1 MDAAKR
7 GFPPVVDAKTRVLI
21 LGSLPGDASLA
32 AGQYYGHPRNA
43 FWRLMEGV
51 INAPLVARGYEDR
64 LATLLAHGVGL
75 WDVIETARRPG
86 SLDAAIREPAANDLM
101 ALIDTLP
108 ALRLVAFNGGTAG
121 RLGGRLIG
129 DRVATLALPS
139 SSPAYAAR
147 TFAQKAADWAALRDG
162 LADTYSRPPPE
173 PVEGPGRPPRR
184 GRPAPR
190 QA

>member
-7 GFPPVVDAKTRVLI
+7 GFPPVVDAHTCVLI

-51 INAPLVARGYEDR
+51 IDAPLVPLPYDARLGVLLARGI
-64 LATLLAHGVGL
+64 GL
-75 WDVIETARRPG
+75 WDVIGEARRAG
-86 SLDAAIREPAANDLM
+86 SLDAAIRDPAANDLV

-108 ALRLVAFNGGTAG
+108 ALRLVAFNGGAAAK
-121 RLGGRLIG
+121 LGGKLIG

-139 SSPAYAAR
+139 SSPAHAAR
-147 TFAQKAADWAALRDG
+147 SFDDKAAVWRRMREALT
-162 LADTYSRPPPE
+162 A
-173 PVEGPGRPPRR
+173 
-184 GRPAPR
+184 
-190 QA
+190 